1 MPKIVVVGGGLAG
14 LMTTI
19 KAAELGFHVDLI
31 SLVPVKR
38 SHSVCAQG
46 GINGAV
52 NTKGEGDSPWQHF
65 DDTVYGGDFLADQPP
80 VKAMTEAAPKII
92 YLLDRM
98 GVPFSRTPEGLLD
111 FRRFG
116 GTLFHRTAFAGASTG
131 QQLLYALDEQVRR
144 AEVEGKV
151 TKYEGWDFTGLI
163 IHNGRVV
170 GCTAQSLRTMEHRAF
185 KSDAVVLATGGIGMI
200 YGKSTNS
207 VINTGSAAAIAFQ
220 QGAVYANG
228 EFIQVHP
235 TAIPGDDKLRLMSE
249 SIRGE
254 GGRVWTYKDGKPW
267 YFLEEKYPKY
277 GNLVPRDIATREIF
291 DVCVRQGLGID
302 GKNQVYLD
310 ITHIPADVARRKLGA
325 VIDIYTKFVGDDP
338 TKVPMKIFPGMH
350 YTMGG
355 LWATYEKKANGDLDA
370 DSPKTMMTTIPGL
383 YAAGEANNQYHG
395 ANRLGA
401 NSLVSCIFDGT
412 LVGPAAVKYVKGL
425 EGTHAEDLPESIF
438 EAAVKEQEE
447 KFNRILR
454 MDGPENPY
462 RLADELGQWM
472 TNNVSV
478 VRYNDR
484 LEQTLDKIAELK
496 ERYQKIGVPDT
507 GSYSNQPAVFTRW
520 LHGMLTLAEVI
531 TKGAL
536 LRNESRGAHY
546 KPEFPDR
553 DDEHFLKTTLA
564 TWTPDGPKIDYVPV
578 DVTHIKPRK
587 RDYSH

>member
-200 YGKSTNS
+200 FGKSTNS